1 MTLLDFVE
9 HKIHNS
15 AIIHPSAILGNNVSV
30 GPFSVINA
38 KAKIGDNTEI
48 GQGVLIEEATVIG
61 SNCTIGHGASIGGMP
76 QILNF
81 NNIPSS
87 VQIGD
92 GSTMR
97 EYVTIHRSGKENG
110 VTRIGRNCLLMAYAH
125 VAHDCEV
132 ADNVVLVNNVGLS
145 GHVVVEE
152 YAFVSGITGVHQ
164 FVRIGKHAMVGGG
177 MIVRQNIL
185 PFSLVGGPPPR
196 LVGINAVG
204 LRRRGFTPAVRG
216 SIRKAIKVILQPGLN
231 TSQAMEK
238 IQGEFEMI
246 DEIGYLIDFIK
257 NSPRGITK
265 YKSSDRDEKEENNE
279 SH

>member
-1 MTLLDFVE
+1 MECKT
-9 HKIHNS
+9 HSS
-15 AIIHPSAILGNNVSV
+15 AVIHPGAILGSNVSV
-30 GPFSVINA
+30 GPFTLINSGVR
-38 KAKIGDNTEI
+38 IGDNTEI
-48 GQGVLIEEATVIG
+48 GPGVLIDEGTVIG
-61 SNCTIGHGASIGGMP
+61 RNCKIGHGASIGGMP

-81 NNIPSS
+81 KNVASS

-92 GSTMR
+92 GTTLR

-110 VTRIGRNCLLMAYAH
+110 VTKVGRNCLLMSYAH

-132 ADNVVLVNNVGLS
+132 ADNVILVNNVGLS

-152 YAFVSGITGVHQ
+152 HAFISGITGVHQ

-204 LRRRGFTPAVRG
+204 LRRRGFSPAVRG

-231 TSQAMEK
+231 TSQAIEK
-238 IQGEFEMI
+238 IKEGFEMI
-246 DEIGYLIDFIK
+246 DEISYLIDFIK

-265 YKSSDRDEKEENNE
+265 HKSNDRDDKEENDE